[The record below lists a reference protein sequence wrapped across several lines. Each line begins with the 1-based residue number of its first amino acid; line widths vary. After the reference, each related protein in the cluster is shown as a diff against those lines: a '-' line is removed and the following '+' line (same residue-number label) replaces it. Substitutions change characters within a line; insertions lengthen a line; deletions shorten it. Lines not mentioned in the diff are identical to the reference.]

1 MKKIN
6 LDNDIIKSDLDAFN
20 SRYSSIQ
27 IAIAVFGTILIAF
40 VISLKS
46 YINLASLVIAALVVV
61 ILVLLYLILEFKRN
75 DLVEKWEVKDTK
87 IILKNK
93 SDELLTLLDEKSNL
107 IITYRIKYP
116 ETSMNELAEIISL
129 ETQTP
134 ITKSGLNH
142 RFRKIKEIAERLRQ
156 KKEKE

>member
-20 SRYSSIQ
+20 SKYSSIQ
-27 IAIAVFGTILIAF
+27 IAIAVFGTILVAF

-46 YINLASLVIAALVVV
+46 YVNLASLVIAALVVV

-93 SDELLTLLDEKSNL
+93 SNEIKNYYKVNIKNYKNKVKVMYEDYKELKNNDEGYVVATKKRNSKALLWYPKS
-107 IITYRIKYP
+107 KY
-116 ETSMNELAEIISL
+116 EY
-129 ETQTP
+129 
-134 ITKSGLNH
+134 
-142 RFRKIKEIAERLRQ
+142 
-156 KKEKE
+156 KEK

>member
-93 SDELLTLLDEKSNL
+93 SDEIKNYYKVNIKNYKNKVKVMYEDYKELKNNDEGYVVATKKRNSKALLWYPKS
-107 IITYRIKYP
+107 KY
-116 ETSMNELAEIISL
+116 EY
-129 ETQTP
+129 
-134 ITKSGLNH
+134 
-142 RFRKIKEIAERLRQ
+142 
-156 KKEKE
+156 KEK

>member
-27 IAIAVFGTILIAF
+27 IAIAVFGTILVAF

-46 YINLASLVIAALVVV
+46 YVNLASLVIAALVVV

-93 SDELLTLLDEKSNL
+93 SDEIKNYYKVNIKNYKNKVKVMYEDYKELKNNDEGYVVATKKRNSKALLWYPKS
-107 IITYRIKYP
+107 KY
-116 ETSMNELAEIISL
+116 EY
-129 ETQTP
+129 
-134 ITKSGLNH
+134 
-142 RFRKIKEIAERLRQ
+142 
-156 KKEKE
+156 KEK